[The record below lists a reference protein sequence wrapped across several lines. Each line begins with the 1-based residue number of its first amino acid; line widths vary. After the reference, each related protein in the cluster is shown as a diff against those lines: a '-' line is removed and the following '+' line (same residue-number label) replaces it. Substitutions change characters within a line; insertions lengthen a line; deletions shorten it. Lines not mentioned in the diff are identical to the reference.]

1 MKTEDL
7 IKILEIQRK
16 LKEYEM
22 KITKMAGYLSDY
34 YIDRAIESDDFS
46 SISSFLIDYFSGT
59 LGSSFDVGYLISK
72 YKEFELDKKIEDI
85 DFNLEEWYKLKYE
98 IKQQPILNINEPTMS
113 DEEYIKYLIE
123 EKKKIIED

>member
-22 KITKMAGYLSDY
+22 KITKMSGYLSDY